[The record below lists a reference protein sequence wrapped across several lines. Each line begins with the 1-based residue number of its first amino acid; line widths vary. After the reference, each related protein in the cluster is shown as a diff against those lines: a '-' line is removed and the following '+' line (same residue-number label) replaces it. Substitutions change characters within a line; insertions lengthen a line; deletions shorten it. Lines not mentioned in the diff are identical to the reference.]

1 MLVLY
6 SDERFIRF
14 PYPYREIFFIL
25 GQIILKRPILKFIK
39 NTSKTN
45 TQDDLALIAS
55 YKLTGDLEVLGVL
68 YNRYMHLVFGVC
80 FNYFK
85 DEEQSKDAVMQIFE
99 ELVVKLKVHQV
110 QNFKSWLHVLSRNHC
125 LMALRKSSKN
135 QMVSLED
142 NVVENEDF
150 VHLDIDDAKETQLTV
165 MERCM
170 ETLPEEQRKSVD
182 LFYLQEKCYKEVAEI
197 TGYDM
202 LKVKSY
208 IQNGKR
214 NLKICIEKNSGE

>member
-1 MLVLY
+1 MSRLCLEH
-6 SDERFIRF
+6 S
-14 PYPYREIFFIL
+14 
-25 GQIILKRPILKFIK
+25 LKFIK
-39 NTSKTN
+39 NN
-45 TQDDLALIAS
+45 TRIKEQDDLALIAD
-55 YKLTGDLEVLGVL
+55 YKNSGNLEVLGTL

-80 FNYFK
+80 LNYLK

-99 ELVVKLKVHQV
+99 ELVVKLRIHEV
-110 QNFKSWLHVLSRNHC
+110 QNFKSWLHVLTRNHC
-125 LMALRKSSKN
+125 LMALRKASKN
-135 QMVSLED
+135 NTVSID
-142 NVVENEDF
+142 DTFVENTEF
-150 VHLDIDDAKETQLTV
+150 VHLDVDDTKEQKLTV
-165 MERCM
+165 MEKCM

-182 LFYLQEKCYKEVAEI
+182 LFYLQEKCYKEVADI

>member
-1 MLVLY
+1 M
-6 SDERFIRF
+6 
-14 PYPYREIFFIL
+14 
-25 GQIILKRPILKFIK
+25 KFIK
-39 NTSKTN
+39 NTSKIN
-45 TQDDLALIAS
+45 EQDDLSLIAAYQKS
-55 YKLTGDLEVLGVL
+55 GDLGLLGVL
-68 YNRYMHLVFGVC
+68 YNKYMHLVFGVC

-125 LMALRKSSKN
+125 LMALRKSAKN
-135 QMVSLED
+135 PTVAMED
-142 NVVENEDF
+142 NFVENGDF
-150 VHLDIDDAKETQLTV
+150 VHLDIDNTKETQLTI
-165 MERCM
+165 MEKCM
-170 ETLPEEQRKSVD
+170 ETLTEEQRRSVD
-182 LFYLQEKCYKEVAEI
+182 LFYLQEKCYKEVADI

-214 NLKICIEKNSGE
+214 NLKICIEKNSEL